1 MGTFGTKNFQNDSAM
16 DFEEEFLENPTVDT
30 LEEALLIASDS
41 PEHLEE
47 EEYLE
52 VDEACAALVAAEIL
66 AASMRKPATD
76 FPEELWEAALTL
88 QTSPKLQKLARKVVK
103 QVMTKSELKELWAE
117 GDRLDE
123 WLAVQT
129 DLLERLK

>member
-76 FPEELWEAALTL
+76 FPEELREAALTL

-117 GDRLDE
+117 GDKLDE